1 MADTALSSRVVR
13 LAGSDDQ
20 DPGVYVAGY
29 KIEDVG
35 PPPPAQK
42 KRAGDLYEAMAAL
55 AVDQSLLLKDDYRHQ
70 RALDCA
76 RKFTDGRK
84 FTTRKTRQ
92 GIRVWRTE

>member
-1 MADTALSSRVVR
+1 MSRVVR

-42 KRAGDLYEAMAAL
+42 KRASDLYEAMGSL
-55 AVDQSLLLKDDYRHQ
+55 QPGQSLLLPEDWRHQ

-76 RKFTDGRK
+76 RKFKDRK
-84 FTTRKTRQ
+84 FTTRKTGK
-92 GIRVWRTE
+92 GIRVWRVE